1 MGAVSRMS
9 SYWEVV
15 RQYFGKTEPNKE
27 HSNDQESDKQRYD
40 YYNNE
45 EQTSILYLPEDILLL
60 ILQYLPPKDLISL
73 EKTCSLI
80 RGLIVQ
86 YNVYKTRLDKIFRF
100 KRLNNYMA
108 LSEAA
113 CREKTAKDVSGY
125 YKYRL
130 YKYTYRLLLKPI
142 EEEDD
147 YIQTYKVGKKK
158 QELDELVAK
167 NIRRFSLTGLVLYIE
182 L

>member
-73 EKTCSLI
+73 ERACSLI

-86 YNVYKTRLDKIFRF
+86 YNVYRT
-100 KRLNNYMA
+100 
-108 LSEAA
+108 
-113 CREKTAKDVSGY
+113 
-125 YKYRL
+125 
-130 YKYTYRLLLKPI
+130 
-142 EEEDD
+142 
-147 YIQTYKVGKKK
+147 
-158 QELDELVAK
+158 
-167 NIRRFSLTGLVLYIE
+167 RFSDLRDLTTTWLYQKLLVERKLQKMSVDIT
-182 L
+182 